1 MDLSYIVK
9 AAPAETSTEKQEA
22 QTHEILQVSL
32 APFFLKKMF
41 SSKVLNIWSPC
52 VLVYRFWIHSETGET
67 LLMLWI

>member
-32 APFFLKKMF
+32 APFFKKKMF
-41 SSKVLNIWSPC
+41 PSKVLIFGPPVFLYIGFGFTPKRERLC
-52 VLVYRFWIHSETGET
+52 
-67 LLMLWI
+67 